1 MSEFSADAPADGA
14 LRARMAARNGL
25 IIGLGLSLGLWGPI
39 VYTWLTQPVQT
50 QYAVLIGLGAAFVLL
65 VCLAVSWLTARWSWA
80 TPVMLAWGL
89 AALALT
95 IGVAQLPFA
104 GRTWLTWL
112 LQPALAGQPLYHVE
126 ALSISMALAGFFL
139 VVVLSVLGLLQG
151 YRLDNLLL
159 ERGPTGRLSERG
171 RILLWFPL
179 PVALAL
185 GLIVGNIYDGSLWLG
200 VRTVARVID
209 EGRAYVGDLFWY
221 GQQRGL
227 HYIAIE
233 PFLAQMD
240 GPYRLTLET
249 QYPGFI
255 GIDVDAHF
263 ENGLWLRCRVTP
275 RGDNR
280 RYDYVASCLD
290 AGRTYVDSL
299 AATLRGESLACR
311 ACTPAISTEWRAW
324 LAARFSQPPRV
335 TLAAAAGN
343 VAAVR
348 LDSAEAPPTTALC
361 WLNGPPPV
369 TLIACR
375 DE

>member
-1 MSEFSADAPADGA
+1 
-14 LRARMAARNGL
+14 MATRSGL
-25 IIGLGLSLGLWGPI
+25 IIGLGLALGLWGPTL
-39 VYTWLTQPVQT
+39 YTWLTQPIQA
-50 QYAVLIGLGAAFVLL
+50 QHAGLSLAGLAFVLV
-65 VCLAVSWLTARWSWA
+65 VCLATSWLTASWSRA
-80 TPVMLAWGL
+80 ALVMLAWAA

-95 IGVAQLPFA
+95 VGVAQLPFA

-112 LQPALAGQPLYHVE
+112 WQPMLAGQPLYGVE

-139 VVVLSVLGLLQG
+139 VVMLSVLGLLQG

-171 RILLWFPL
+171 RVLLWLPL

-185 GLIVGNIYDGSLWLG
+185 GLIAGNIYSGSLWLG
-200 VRTVARVID
+200 VRSVAQVID

-263 ENGLWLRCRVTP
+263 DNGFWLRCRVTP

-290 AGRTYVDSL
+290 AGQAYVGGL
-299 AATLRGESLACR
+299 AALLRDESLTCR
-311 ACTPAISTEWRAW
+311 ACKPTVSAEWRAW
-324 LAARFSQPPRV
+324 LATRFPQPPQV
-335 TLAAAAGN
+335 ALAAAAAN
-343 VAAVR
+343 VAVVR
-348 LDSAEAPPTTALC
+348 LDSAESPTAVLC
-361 WLNGPPPV
+361 WLQGPPPV
-369 TLIACR
+369 TLTTCR
-375 DE
+375 DM

>member
-1 MSEFSADAPADGA
+1 MSKLSAETSAAGP
-14 LRARMAARNGL
+14 LRAHMAARSGL

-39 VYTWLTQPVQT
+39 VHTWLTQPIQT
-50 QYAVLIGLGAAFVLL
+50 QHAGLSLAGLAFVLV
-65 VCLAVSWLTARWSWA
+65 VCVAVSWLTARWSHA
-80 TPVMLAWGL
+80 APVMLVWAI
-89 AALALT
+89 AAAALT

-112 LQPALAGQPLYHVE
+112 WQPLLAGQPLYSVE
-126 ALSISMALAGFFL
+126 ELSISMALAGFFL
-139 VVVLSVLGLLQG
+139 VVVLSLLGLLQG

-171 RILLWFPL
+171 RVLLWLPL

-185 GLIVGNIYDGSLWLG
+185 GLIAGNIYSGSLWLG
-200 VRTVARVID
+200 VRSVGRVID

-233 PFLAQMD
+233 PFLEQMD

-290 AGRTYVDSL
+290 AGQAYVGGL
-299 AATLRGESLACR
+299 AALLRGESLTCR
-311 ACTPAISTEWRAW
+311 ACQPSVSAEWQTW
-324 LAARFSQPPRV
+324 LAARFVQPPQA

-343 VAAVR
+343 VAVVR
-348 LDSAEAPPTTALC
+348 LVSAESPSTTALC

-369 TLIACR
+369 TLTACR